1 MKIFVKVRTGVE
13 DNVEKV
19 DDNHFVISVL
29 ERPIKGQANRGVIRV
44 LANYFKVTKSEVS
57 IKSGFTSSNKIIE
70 INI

>member
-1 MKIFVKVRTGVE
+1 MKIFARIKTGVE

-19 DDNHFVISVL
+19 DNNHFIVSVL